1 MPGWHEATAKWR
13 DAGKLATAGI
23 VLEQHPDRARLFMQ
37 WKQLDWPL
45 MVEPFNLLG
54 FTAVPRTFLLDEHGV
69 VRMIHPRLDE
79 LETVEREFINQQFE
93 APGVDAATVDLRE
106 SLDGDDPTDSEGWLR
121 RAMALAQWGG
131 TERVN
136 EAVAAAERAVERG
149 ADERAH
155 FTAGVISR
163 MRYDSPAREAGDF
176 TRAAEHWATALDIGP
191 NNYIWR
197 RRLQQYGPRLDKPYP
212 FFDWVPAA
220 REEIVARGETPAE
233 LAVEPGGAE
242 FAQPAEEFEA
252 SEAELREPD
261 AEGRIDRD
269 EEHLVTVESTSI
281 PPAAVPGD
289 PLRVHLVLRPD
300 GDAGAHWNNEMGP
313 TQLWVE
319 APDGWELE
327 RPLFEVELPPEE
339 TSDEART
346 FEFELRAPTSASSEA
361 TALVKAYALYFV
373 CDDATGVC
381 MYRRQDVELPI
392 PISADGRERLIDQRR
407 R

>member
-1 MPGWHEATAKWR
+1 MPGWHEATARWR
-13 DAGKLATAGI
+13 DAGKLRTAGI

-45 MVEPFNLLG
+45 IVEPFNLLG
-54 FTAVPRTFLLDEHGV
+54 FTAVPRTFLLDEYGV

-79 LETVEREFINQQFE
+79 LETVEREFIDRQFDPPTTE
-93 APGVDAATVDLRE
+93 AEIVDLRTALE
-106 SLDGDDPTDSEGWLR
+106 GGDPVDAEGWLQ

-131 TERVN
+131 PERAG
-136 EAVAAAERAVERG
+136 EAVTAAERAVELEPS
-149 ADERAH
+149 DRAH
-155 FTAGVISR
+155 FAAGVIAR
-163 MRYDSPAREAGDF
+163 RRYDSPSREDGDF
-176 TRAAEHWATALDIGP
+176 ARAADHWATALDIGP

-212 FFDWVPAA
+212 FYDWVPAA
-220 REEIVARGETPAE
+220 REEIAARGETPIE

-242 FAQPAEEFEA
+242 FAQPAEAFEA
-252 SEAELREPD
+252 APVTPAEPD
-261 AEGRIDRD
+261 AGGRIDRD
-269 EEHLVTVESTSI
+269 DEHLVSVESTSI

-313 TQLWVE
+313 TQLWVD
-319 APDGWELE
+319 APQGWDLDRSLLE
-327 RPLFEVELPPEE
+327 VDLPPEE
-339 TSDEART
+339 TSDEPRS
-346 FEFELRAPTSASSEA
+346 FEFELRPPASATPDQAAS
-361 TALVKAYALYFV
+361 VRAYALYFV

-381 MYRRQDVELPI
+381 MYRRQDVELSI
-392 PISADGRERLIDQRR
+392 PVVAEGRERLIDVRR